1 VRKRCADELKSTNT
15 FKRASRDPK
24 KSRLVFLLPG
34 ARTMDIEHWRKEI
47 DEVDVELLRLLNVR
61 ARLALK
67 VGVLKRAKALP
78 IVDPDRERLVLQR
91 LQELNSGP
99 LDQRAVDKLFR
110 RIIRESKRIESVSV
124 SYSGNG
130 KS

>member
-1 VRKRCADELKSTNT
+1 
-15 FKRASRDPK
+15 
-24 KSRLVFLLPG
+24 
-34 ARTMDIEHWRKEI
+34 MDIEHWRKEI

-67 VGVLKRAKALP
+67 VGALKKAASLP
-78 IVDPDRERLVLQR
+78 ILDLYRERVVLQR
-91 LQELNSGP
+91 LQELNDGP
-99 LDQRAVDKLFR
+99 LDGRAVDKLFR

-130 KS
+130 NGNS